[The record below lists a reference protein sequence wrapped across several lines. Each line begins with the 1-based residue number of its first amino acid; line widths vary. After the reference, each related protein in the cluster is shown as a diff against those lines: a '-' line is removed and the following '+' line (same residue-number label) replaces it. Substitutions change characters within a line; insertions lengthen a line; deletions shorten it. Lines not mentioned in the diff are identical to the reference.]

1 MLSNA
6 KHPFCVNKERI
17 LRFAQNDRGDYTIA
31 MIQRGV
37 ASFGLDYGHC
47 PPWLFERMVKLGR
60 EMIEV
65 LIAEY
70 GPDEFVKRIADPVW
84 FQSLGTVLAFDWNA
98 SGLTT
103 ILTAALKEAIRG
115 QEKDLGIFIC
125 GGKGKTSRKTPDEI
139 QEWGERL
146 ALPVAQADNLVYNSK
161 MSAKVDSALV
171 QDGFQLYHH
180 SFFFSLR
187 PVRRVQGRP
196 EEFEGRRSSGQAL
209 KRKPLEKDSI
219 GAWAVVQQGMNVEK
233 GSARRYHW
241 FSEDVKDLIS
251 EPHSGISSQI
261 VIKKVLDMTSHHSE
275 KTRDVSTELV
285 QAGYA
290 PLMKDINL
298 LRKYSSPLSQMIKI
312 EERPF
317 DGAQGKQLTLLN
329 LETREFKSH
338 PVIYD
343 NFSKSKYLEKVLAT
357 VADQKPKTYEAL
369 VAMKGVGPKTVRALA
384 LVGEIIY
391 GAAPSYEDPARYSFA
406 HGGKDATPYPV
417 DRTTYDQ
424 TIAMLA
430 GAVRKTRLSSDE
442 KEKAVGR
449 LRNVQQHML

>member
-1 MLSNA
+1 
-6 KHPFCVNKERI
+6 
-17 LRFAQNDRGDYTIA
+17 
-31 MIQRGV
+31 
-37 ASFGLDYGHC
+37 
-47 PPWLFERMVKLGR
+47 
-60 EMIEV
+60 
-65 LIAEY
+65 
-70 GPDEFVKRIADPVW
+70 
-84 FQSLGTVLAFDWNA
+84 VLAFDWNA

-139 QEWGERL
+139 REWGERL
-146 ALPVAQADNLVYNSK
+146 ALPGKQADNLVYNSK

-187 PVRRVQGRP
+187 RR
-196 EEFEGRRSSGQAL
+196 
-209 KRKPLEKDSI
+209 PLAKDSI

-261 VIKKVLDMTSHHSE
+261 VLKKVLDMTSRRSE

-298 LRKYSSPLSQMIKI
+298 LRKYSSPLSQMAKM
-312 EERPF
+312 E
-317 DGAQGKQLTLLN
+317 DGAGRQLTLLN

-338 PVIYD
+338 PVIHD
-343 NFSKSKYLEKVLAT
+343 DFSKSKYLEKVLAQ

-384 LVGEIIY
+384 LVGEVIY

-417 DRTTYDQ
+417 DRATYDQ

-430 GAVRKTRLSSDE
+430 GAVRKTRLSPDE
-442 KEKAVGR
+442 KEKAIGR
-449 LRNVQQHML
+449 LLSSS